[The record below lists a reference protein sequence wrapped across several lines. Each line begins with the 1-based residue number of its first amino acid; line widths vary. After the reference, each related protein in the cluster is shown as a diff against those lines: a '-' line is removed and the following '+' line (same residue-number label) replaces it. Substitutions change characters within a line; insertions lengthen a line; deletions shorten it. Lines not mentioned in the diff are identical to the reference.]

1 MTTLGD
7 LGEFGFIDRIA
18 KLIPKQSDVIEGVG
32 DDCAVVRTG
41 DQVWLATADLSIENI
56 HFRWAKTT
64 PHDLGWKA
72 VSVSLSD
79 IAAMGGVPRFVVATV
94 AARPDMDADALA
106 GVMEGMVAACESAGA
121 ALVGGDTTRSDG
133 GLVLDTFVLGEAPKG
148 RYITRAGA
156 KPGDI
161 IALTGWPGRSA
172 AGYHA
177 LEHGLDAPDELIKA
191 PTRPTARVQAG
202 QWLREQRGVHAL
214 IDVSDGIVQDAGHI
228 AERSACAID
237 IDSKALPIHEVL
249 RDFCA
254 KHNRSATDLALTGGE
269 DYELLVAYAPDDDLP
284 ARFAKACNLPL
295 TPFGRCTAAPPEVR
309 VDGKKLTRGG
319 YDHFKK

>member
-7 LGEFGFIDRIA
+7 LGEFSFIDRIA
-18 KLIPKQSDVIEGVG
+18 KLIPKHADVIEGVG

-41 DQVWLATADLSIENI
+41 EQVWLATADLSIENI
-56 HFRWAKTT
+56 HFRWDKTT
-64 PHDLGWKA
+64 PRDLGWKA

-94 AARPDMDADALA
+94 AARPDMDTDTLA
-106 GVMEGMVAACESAGA
+106 GVLKGMVAACESAGA

-133 GLVLDTFVLGEAPKG
+133 GLVLDTFVLGEAPGG

-156 KPGDI
+156 QPGDI
-161 IALTGWPGRSA
+161 IAVTGWPGRSA

-191 PTRPTARVQAG
+191 HTRPLARVEAG
-202 QWLREQRGVHAL
+202 QWLRDQPGVHAL

-228 AERSACAID
+228 AERSHCAIE
-237 IDSKALPIHEVL
+237 IDSKALPIYELL

-254 KHNRSATDLALTGGE
+254 KHNLNATDLALTGGE
-269 DYELLVAYAPDDDLP
+269 DYELLVAYAPDTEWP
-284 ARFAKACNLPL
+284 VPFRNACNLPL
-295 TPFGRCTAAPPEVR
+295 TPIGRCVTGSPEVR
-309 VDGKKLTRGG
+309 VDGKRLTRGG
-319 YDHFKK
+319 YDHFR